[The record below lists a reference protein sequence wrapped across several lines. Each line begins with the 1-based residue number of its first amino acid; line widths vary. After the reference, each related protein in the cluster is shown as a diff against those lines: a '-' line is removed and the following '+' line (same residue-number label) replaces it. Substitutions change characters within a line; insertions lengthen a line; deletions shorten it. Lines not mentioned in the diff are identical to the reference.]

1 MNKQIVIARYKEDIS
16 WTQYLTEDT
25 IIYSKGGPVET
36 NHKVIQM
43 PNIGMGGATFW
54 YHIIENYD
62 NLADITLFTQ
72 GHPFDA
78 DFETSKNW
86 TEDKASVEAMQDF
99 YLNLPYDFVASPN
112 CFGMYIQDKF
122 HAPPNY
128 NQRHHDCFIYYTTSW
143 QEWIDTFLDPTH
155 IVDFYQETPIYR
167 NGQISLTKECI
178 RSNSKEYYI
187 KIMDQWKYDNP
198 LAEWLFEI
206 SAAFIFNIGINGKY
220 KDYRHDLTDTSNLV
234 DYKKWMYE
242 INE

>member
-1 MNKQIVIARYKEDIS
+1 MTKQIVIARYKEDIE
-16 WTQYLTEDT
+16 WTKYLDYET

-78 DFETSKNW
+78 DFETLKGW
-86 TEDKASVEAMQDF
+86 GPDEKSVKELQDF
-99 YLNLPYDFVASPN
+99 YFNLPENFVCSPN
-112 CFGMYIQDKF
+112 CFVNVIADRF
-122 HAPPNY
+122 SSPPNY
-128 NQRHHDCFIYYTTSW
+128 NQRHHDCFIYYSSNW
-143 QEWIDTFLDPTH
+143 REWIDNFLDPTH
-155 IVDFYQETPIYR
+155 IINFYEPTLMYR
-167 NGQISLTKECI
+167 NGQLSLTKEAI

-187 KIMDQWKYDNP
+187 KLMDHWKYDNP
-198 LAEWLFEI
+198 IGEWLFEI
-206 SAAFIFNIGINGKY
+206 SAAYMFNIGRDGRRFN
-220 KDYRHDLTDTSNLV
+220 YRHDLIDVSNLN
-234 DYKKWMYE
+234 DYSSWMYE